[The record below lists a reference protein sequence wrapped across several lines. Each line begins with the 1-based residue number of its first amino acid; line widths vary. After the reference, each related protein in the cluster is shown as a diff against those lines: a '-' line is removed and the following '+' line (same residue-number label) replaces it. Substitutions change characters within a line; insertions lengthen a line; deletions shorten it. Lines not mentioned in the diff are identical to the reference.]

1 MKIAHWLA
9 VEGVQPSIPQN
20 PTTAEARATEL
31 VPKGPGANPS
41 LAALAGNDNVSFK
54 PLVKHV
60 VSRELIL
67 FFDKIRAAILDESP
81 DPDVINLRKSALE
94 SVRSDPGLHQLIPY
108 FTQFISEKVTHSLN
122 NTFVLQQMMELAQA
136 MIENKSLFVDPYVA
150 SLVPPILTCLIGRNL
165 GAPGVDNLKEQYQ
178 LRDLAA
184 SLIGRISTKFA
195 KTSAELQ
202 ARLARTCLKYFL
214 DPSRSLGEHY
224 GAVNGIRTIGGRSAI
239 LTLVLPN
246 LKAYEYIILKA
257 QNERGQ
263 ADESVRMMIAAI
275 LKSITS
281 LTSDLSMMSGMSNGQ
296 TAEGRELEE
305 YLGSVI
311 GGRVAALN
319 NNELNKIIL
328 ESKP

>member
-1 MKIAHWLA
+1 M
-9 VEGVQPSIPQN
+9 EGVQPSIPQN

-81 DPDVINLRKSALE
+81 DSDVVILRKSALE

-122 NTFVLQQMMELAQA
+122 NLFVLQQMMELAQA
-136 MIENKSLFVDPYVA
+136 MIENKSLFVDPYIA

-165 GAPGVDNLKEQYQ
+165 GAEDLDNLKEQYQ

-184 SLIGRISTKFA
+184 SLIGHISKKFS
-195 KTSAELQ
+195 KSSAELQ

-224 GAVNGIRTIGGRSAI
+224 GAVNGIRTIGGPSAI
-239 LTLVLPN
+239 STLILPN
-246 LKAYEYIILKA
+246 LKAYEYIIVKA

-263 ADESVRMMIAAI
+263 NDESVRMLIAAI
-275 LKSITS
+275 LHAITS
-281 LTSDLSMMSGMSNGQ
+281 LTDSPTLLTNGANGHAANGQ
-296 TAEGRELEE
+296 EVEE
-305 YLGSVI
+305 YLGTVI
-311 GGRVAALN
+311 GSRVAALGN
-319 NNELNKIIL
+319 QKLNTLIL
-328 ESKP
+328 ESRGKQ